1 MSEGRPSEP
10 NETSSRRPLMILAAL
25 PALAGVVLVLVLALF
40 GSENQL
46 MACLKDDG
54 YYYLVLARNMATG
67 HGATF
72 DGLGPTNGFHPLWA
86 MCLTPLY
93 FGDPESLFGPI
104 RAMIVLA
111 LVMHLGAALAIRRA
125 VGRFA
130 DSGVAAIA
138 ALLYAGNP
146 LALYLVV
153 SGMESP
159 VVALTVAMLATASI
173 RLQQGDLKIDKLGD
187 ALQVGALC
195 GLCMLTRT
203 EMIMLAGL
211 VLAQAVLWPAVGT
224 VRSWS
229 NRLRGGLAA
238 GLTAIVVVAPWLG
251 WNLWRFGS
259 VIQVS
264 AKAHHLHMESVRGFS
279 QASGQG
285 GLFDL
290 GNRLLTIHRGSLSQ
304 RVPLPGE
311 IIGVMLIAMLGLIV
325 WWLVAMLS
333 PKESRRYFLDR
344 LRWLA
349 APILYAAGFVMASF
363 LILGNFR
370 SWYAAGPLTVA
381 AIFVAVPLGRALAS
395 QSAPRRGR
403 LASGLI
409 SGFYVLGMLAIGPV
423 FLDEIKYE
431 AAKTNCWW
439 EAAEVVATKTA
450 PGDRVASFNSG
461 TFGYLAPR
469 QVVNLDCVINNR
481 GLPYLA
487 DKRLP
492 DFVKEN
498 GIRYIIDDPMYV
510 KRYYRAFSEHG
521 WDHYLVIVDTLST
534 GLVFYEV
541 R

>member
-1 MSEGRPSEP
+1 MAEGRPGEP
-10 NETSSRRPLMILAAL
+10 TETSSRRPLMILAVL
-25 PALAGVVLVLVLALF
+25 PALAGIVLVLVLALF

-46 MACLKDDG
+46 MAALKDDG
-54 YYYLVLARNMATG
+54 YYYLVIARNIATG

-86 MCLTPLY
+86 MCLVPLY
-93 FGDPESLFGPI
+93 LGDPESLFGPV
-104 RAMIVLA
+104 RVMIVLA
-111 LVMHLGAALAIRRA
+111 LMLHLGAALVVRQA

-130 DSGVAAIA
+130 DSGTATIT

-159 VVALTVAMLATASI
+159 VVALTVAMLAAASI
-173 RLQQGDLKIDKLGD
+173 RLQQGDLKIDKLSD
-187 ALQVGALC
+187 ALLVGVLC

-203 EMIMLAGL
+203 EMILLVGL
-211 VLAQAVLWPAVGT
+211 VLTQAVLWPVAGT
-224 VRSWS
+224 VRAWS
-229 NRLRGGLAA
+229 GRLRGGLVAGFAA
-238 GLTAIVVVAPWLG
+238 LVVVGPWLG

-264 AKAHHLHMESVRGFS
+264 AQAHRLVAESLRGVS
-279 QASGQG
+279 RADGQTG
-285 GLFDL
+285 FAGI
-290 GNRLLTIHRGSLSQ
+290 GSRLLTIHRESLSQ
-304 RVPLPGE
+304 RLPLPGE
-311 IIGVMLIAMLGLIV
+311 LVVVME
-325 WWLVAMLS
+325 VAMLALVVWWFVAVMS
-333 PKESRRYFLDR
+333 PNEPRRQFLDR

-349 APILYAAGFVMASF
+349 APVLYAGGFVAASF

-381 AIFVAVPLGRALAS
+381 AIFVAVPLGLALAR
-395 QSAPRRGR
+395 QQAPRHGR

-409 SGFYVLGMLAIGPV
+409 SGFYVLGMFALGPI
-423 FLDEIKYE
+423 FINEINYE
-431 AAKTNCWW
+431 ASKTNCWW
-439 EAAEVVATKTA
+439 EAADVVALNTA
-450 PGDRVASFNSG
+450 PGDRVGSFNSG
-461 TFGYLAPR
+461 TFGYLSRR
-469 QVVNLDCVINNR
+469 QVVNLDCVVNNR
-481 GLPYLA
+481 ALPYLA

-492 DFVKEN
+492 DFVTGN

-510 KRYYRAFSEHG
+510 ARYYRAFSEHG
-521 WDHYLVIVDTLST
+521 WNHYLVAVDTLST

>member
-238 GLTAIVVVAPWLG
+238 GLTVCILIFLFVQYELSFDSHVPAGEQIYRL
-251 WNLWRFGS
+251 
-259 VIQVS
+259 VI
-264 AKAHHLHMESVRGFS
+264 HRWI
-279 QASGQG
+279 
-285 GLFDL
+285 
-290 GNRLLTIHRGSLSQ
+290 RPLLT
-304 RVPLPGE
+304 
-311 IIGVMLIAMLGLIV
+311 
-325 WWLVAMLS
+325 
-333 PKESRRYFLDR
+333 
-344 LRWLA
+344 
-349 APILYAAGFVMASF
+349 
-363 LILGNFR
+363 
-370 SWYAAGPLTVA
+370 
-381 AIFVAVPLGRALAS
+381 
-395 QSAPRRGR
+395 
-403 LASGLI
+403 
-409 SGFYVLGMLAIGPV
+409 
-423 FLDEIKYE
+423 
-431 AAKTNCWW
+431 
-439 EAAEVVATKTA
+439 
-450 PGDRVASFNSG
+450 
-461 TFGYLAPR
+461 
-469 QVVNLDCVINNR
+469 
-481 GLPYLA
+481 
-487 DKRLP
+487 
-492 DFVKEN
+492 
-498 GIRYIIDDPMYV
+498 
-510 KRYYRAFSEHG
+510 
-521 WDHYLVIVDTLST
+521 ST
-534 GLVFYEV
+534 EM
-541 R
+541 RH

>member
-1 MSEGRPSEP
+1 MTEGRSDEP
-10 NETSSRRPLMILAAL
+10 TETSSRRPLLILAAL
-25 PALAGVVLVLVLALF
+25 PALAGIVLVLVLALF

-93 FGDPESLFGPI
+93 FGDPESLFGPV

-111 LVMHLGAALAIRRA
+111 LALHLGAALAIRRA
-125 VGRFA
+125 VDRFA
-130 DSGVAAIA
+130 DSGVATIA
-138 ALLYAGNP
+138 ALLYVGNP

-173 RLQQGDLKIDKLGD
+173 RLQQGDLRIDKMGD

-203 EMIMLAGL
+203 EMIMFAGL

-229 NRLRGGLAA
+229 DRLRGGLAA
-238 GLTAIVVVAPWLG
+238 GLTAIVMVAPWLI

-279 QASGQG
+279 QAGGQA
-285 GLFDL
+285 GLVGL
-290 GNRLLTIHRGSLSQ
+290 GNRLLTIHRGSLSE
-304 RVPLPGE
+304 RLPLPSE
-311 IIGVMLIAMLGLIV
+311 IVAVILVAMLALVV

-333 PKESRRYFLDR
+333 PKESRRYFLER

-349 APILYAAGFVMASF
+349 APLLYAAGFVAASF

-370 SWYAAGPLTVA
+370 SWYAAGPLTVV
-381 AIFVAVPLGRALAS
+381 AIFVAVPLGRALLS
-395 QSAPRRGR
+395 LSAPRRGR
-403 LASGLI
+403 LVSGLI
-409 SGFYVLGMLAIGPV
+409 SGFYVLGMLALGPV
-423 FLDEIKYE
+423 FLNEINYE
-431 AAKTNCWW
+431 AGKTNCWW
-439 EAAEVVATKTA
+439 EAAEVVATTTA
-450 PGDRVASFNSG
+450 PGERVASFNSG

-469 QVVNLDCVINNR
+469 QVVNLDCVVNNR
-481 GLPYLA
+481 ALPYLA

-492 DFVKEN
+492 DFIEEN
-498 GIRYIIDDPMYV
+498 DILFIIDDPSYV
-510 KRYYRAFSEHG
+510 RRYFRAFSEQG
-521 WDHYLVIVDTLST
+521 WNHYLVAVDTLST

>member
-1 MSEGRPSEP
+1 MAEGQSADSTEM
-10 NETSSRRPLMILAAL
+10 SSRRLLLVLAAL
-25 PALAGVVLVLVLALF
+25 PALVGVLLVLVLALF
-40 GSENQL
+40 GSQDQL

-54 YYYLVLARNMATG
+54 YYYLVLAKNIAAG

-93 FGDPESLFGPI
+93 LGDPESLFGPV

-130 DSGVAAIA
+130 DSGVATIA

-203 EMIMLAGL
+203 EMIMFAGL
-211 VLAQAVLWPAVGT
+211 VLAQAVLWPAAGT
-224 VRSWS
+224 VRSWLD
-229 NRLRGGLAA
+229 RLRGGLAA
-238 GLTAIVVVAPWLG
+238 GLTAIVVVAPWLA

-264 AKAHHLHMESVRGFS
+264 AQAHRLHIGTVREVVQDG
-279 QASGQG
+279 GQG
-285 GLFDL
+285 GLVDL
-290 GNRLLTIHRGSLSQ
+290 GSRLLAVHRGSLSQ
-304 RVPLPGE
+304 RLPLPGE
-311 IIGVMLIAMLGLIV
+311 LVVVLEVAMLVLVV
-325 WWLVAMLS
+325 WWLVAILS
-333 PKESRRYFLDR
+333 PKETRRHFLDR
-344 LRWLA
+344 VRWLA
-349 APILYAAGFVMASF
+349 APIMYAGGFVAASF

-381 AIFVAVPLGRALAS
+381 AIFAAVPLGQALAR
-395 QSAPRRGR
+395 QAAPRRGR

-409 SGFYVLGMLAIGPV
+409 IGCYVLGMLALGPV
-423 FLDEIKYE
+423 FLNEIRYE
-431 AAKTNCWW
+431 ASKTNCWQ
-439 EAAEVVATKTA
+439 EAADVVATKTA

-469 QVVNLDCVINNR
+469 QVVNLDCVVNNR
-481 GLPYLA
+481 ALPYLE

-492 DFVKEN
+492 EFIAEN
-498 GIRYIIDDPMYV
+498 DIRFIVDDPGYV
-510 KRYYRAFSEHG
+510 VRYFRVFSDHS
-521 WDHYLVIVDTLST
+521 WDHYLVAVDTLST